1 MPVTPSTLADGK
13 PVSDFKIS
21 FKLFNSHFTA
31 QCNPFKNVIVLL
43 ECKHKTDKSFKNS
56 FNTLECQIE
65 GEGGINEEAGKFR
78 PK

>member
-1 MPVTPSTLADGK
+1 MPATPSVVVDGK
-13 PVSDFKIS
+13 PTSDIKIT

-43 ECKHKTDKSFKNS
+43 ECKHKTDKCFRKSFT
-56 FNTLECQIE
+56 TLKFQIE
-65 GEGGINEEAGKFR
+65 EEGGINGEAGKFR